1 MSTTV
6 ERVKEFCKTHHDNVL
21 VGVNHRRWMLIEE
34 ELLSFLSSLASERC
48 VWKLQPDKK
57 YPGLGLYF
65 PIDHPEFLTFGFY
78 QQSFD
83 EFKFCPYCG
92 KQIEVK
98 EADNG

>member
-34 ELLSFLSSLASERC
+34 ELLSFLSSLEKERC
-48 VWKLQPDKK
+48 VWKASDSPYYYWELSCHGGGSNDQANTSWE
-57 YPGLGLYF
+57 Y
-65 PIDHPEFLTFGFY
+65 
-78 QQSFD
+78 
-83 EFKFCPYCG
+83 CPYCG

-98 EADNG
+98 EE

>member
-1 MSTTV
+1 MNTI
-6 ERVKEFCKTHHDNVL
+6 ERIRTKIL
-21 VGVNHRRWMLIEE
+21 
-34 ELLSFLSSLASERC
+34 ELASKYVPSPDSDMDELMDFLDSLASERC

-98 EADNG
+98 EV